1 MITYNEK
8 TQLMKRLKLLI
19 AIIILPLSVVIAQP
33 RAMEGRG
40 PGAMPANG
48 VLKGKIFDKQTNE
61 PVEYASVALIRQ
73 KDSSITTGGISNSQ
87 GIFLLEKVPYGKYTV
102 QIKFIGYNQW
112 ETKDVLITPKSQEV
126 DLGNVALVLAS
137 QSIEEVTVTGRK
149 EMMTHSLDKKV
160 VNVEKDLANIGGSAL
175 DVMQNVP
182 SVTVDFDGN
191 VSLRGSSNVNILIDG
206 KPSQMTSLDQL
217 PAAMIE
223 SVEVVTNPSVKY
235 DPDGMAGI
243 INIVLKK
250 QKISG
255 TNGMV
260 TLNAGN
266 NDRYMGSINLNFK
279 RNAWN
284 FFTSMDFRHFNMSG
298 YSNSLSKNNIGT
310 VAQLDQQSK
319 FNRNMNFGGIRL
331 GADYSFGAKN
341 TISFSTWLNG
351 SMSKGN
357 DNLTSTSYNTTDQI
371 INYYKQNR
379 SSKDNSGIESEFTLS
394 YKKDFETKGRNIT
407 VDMFYSN
414 ENGESKSDR
423 IKDFYY
429 NDMTIRTDTVPEL
442 EKTETYGPS
451 KSFTFQSDYV
461 TPIGNGGRLET
472 GVKADIKNPTNDYSI
487 WNYNSANVWELN
499 TLYSNDFDYKLN
511 VYSGYAS
518 YSNTVGKLSYT
529 TGVRVEQSH
538 SESNQKTT
546 NQNYK
551 KDLFSYFP
559 SIHLRYQIVEN
570 HDLSVSYSR
579 RINRPRSR
587 VLNPFTIKQDQENI
601 SYGNPT
607 INPEYIN
614 SYELGYAFQKK
625 RTNVTT
631 TLFYR
636 QTDDVIA
643 QQVTLNNGIYET
655 TYGNLNKSVNYG
667 FEVVASSQLFKWWRV
682 NGSYSYFHAEIDGI
696 GVTSESKSS
705 NSWTTKASSVLILP
719 FDIEFQQSFNYRS
732 PIVTSGAGGRGF
744 SAGGQGKMKEMWS
757 MDAGLKKNILKGKGS
772 LSLRVSDIFK
782 STTYYSTTY
791 GNNFERSYER
801 GRDSRM
807 IFVGFT
813 YKINDYRRSTKKT
826 MGESD
831 SSMDDFQ

>member
-1 MITYNEK
+1 MKNLKTLSLITIM
-8 TQLMKRLKLLI
+8 T
-19 AIIILPLSVVIAQP
+19 ILPLAIVFAQP
-33 RAMEGRG
+33 RGMEGRG
-40 PGAMPANG
+40 PGGMPANG
-48 VLKGKIFDKQTNE
+48 VLKGKIFDKQTNQ

-73 KDSSITTGGISNSQ
+73 KDSTIATGGISNSQ

-126 DLGNVALVLAS
+126 DLGSVALVPAS
-137 QSIEEVTVTGRK
+137 QSIEGVTVTGRK
-149 EMMTHSLDKKV
+149 DMMTHSLDKKV

-266 NDRYMGSINLNFK
+266 NERYMGSINLNFK

-284 FFTSMDFRHFNMSG
+284 FFTSADFRHFNMSG
-298 YSNSLSKNNIGT
+298 FSNSTSKNTNPASILEQASDFDRT
-310 VAQLDQQSK
+310 
-319 FNRNMNFGGIRL
+319 MTFGGLRL
-331 GADYSFGAKN
+331 GADYSFGSKN
-341 TISFSTWLNG
+341 TISFSSWFNG
-351 SMSKGN
+351 SMSEGTDKLVSTSF
-357 DNLTSTSYNTTDQI
+357 DNLSQRSS
-371 INYYKQNR
+371 YYKQN
-379 SSKDNSGIESEFTLS
+379 SKSKSKGGIESEFTLS
-394 YKKDFETKGRNIT
+394 YRKEFETKGRTLN
-407 VDMFYSN
+407 VDFFFSDGTEKSN
-414 ENGESKSDR
+414 TDR
-423 IKDFYY
+423 NKDFYSLT
-429 NDMTIRTDTVPEL
+429 DLTTIDSVDL
-442 EKTETYGPS
+442 EKTENINPGRSY
-451 KSFTFQSDYV
+451 TFQSDYV

-472 GVKADIKNPTNDYSI
+472 GVKADVKNPTNDYSV
-487 WNYNSANVWELN
+487 WNYNDANVWELD
-499 TLYSNDFDYKLN
+499 TKYSNDFEYKLN
-511 VYSGYAS
+511 VYSAYAS
-518 YSNTVGKLSYT
+518 YSNTFGKLSYT

-538 SESNQKTT
+538 SESIQKTT

-601 SYGNPT
+601 SFGNPT

-614 SYELGYAFQKK
+614 SYELGYGFQKNK
-625 RTNVTT
+625 TNITT

-682 NGSYSYFHAEIDGI
+682 NGSYSYFHAEIDGV
-696 GVTSESKSS
+696 GVTSDAKSS

-719 FDIEFQQSFNYRS
+719 FDIEYQQSFNYRS

-757 MDAGLKKNILKGKGS
+757 MDMGLKKNILKGKGS

-782 STTYYSTTY
+782 TTTFYSTTY
-791 GNNFERSYER
+791 GSNFERSYER

-813 YKINDYRRSTKKT
+813 YKINDYRRSSKKA
-826 MGESD
+826 MDDGD